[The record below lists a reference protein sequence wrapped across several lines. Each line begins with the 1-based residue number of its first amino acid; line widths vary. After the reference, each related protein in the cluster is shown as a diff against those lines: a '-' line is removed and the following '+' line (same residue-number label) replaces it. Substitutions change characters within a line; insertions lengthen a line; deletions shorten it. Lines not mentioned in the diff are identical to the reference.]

1 MGSHR
6 SIFCGFDVHDLR
18 GVEIHEEAEEM
29 TPFVFMALPAL
40 VGSGLV
46 LAGSRGMGTED
57 TTQANILETQLRQMQ
72 AISGSLVAIGLIAVP
87 ILSVVSILWILR
99 RNR

>member
-1 MGSHR
+1 
-6 SIFCGFDVHDLR
+6 
-18 GVEIHEEAEEM
+18 M
-29 TPFVFMALPAL
+29 TPFVFMALPAI

-46 LAGSRGMGTED
+46 LAGSKVAKAGMGTED
-57 TTQANILETQLRQMQ
+57 ETQTNISTTQLYQTQ

-99 RNR
+99 RSR